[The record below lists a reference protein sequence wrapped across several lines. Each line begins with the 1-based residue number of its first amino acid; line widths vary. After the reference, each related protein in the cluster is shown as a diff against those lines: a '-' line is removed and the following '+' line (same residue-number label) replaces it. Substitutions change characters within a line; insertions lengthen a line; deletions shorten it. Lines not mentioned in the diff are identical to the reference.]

1 MRSESDGDT
10 GADVIFGDKSAE
22 YLSVEIPTRKP
33 PEEFSVEE
41 RRAEILESITDLGHP
56 SRLNQTELAE
66 RYGVSQPM
74 IHKDLNAIADSVAD
88 RIGDRHELEIES
100 VFRRSITGLLE
111 DQEWRKAA
119 QTAKD
124 YAGWMNEQTEIQ
136 ELREDVELLKE
147 VTDHD
152 L

>member
-1 MRSESDGDT
+1 MNSEP
-10 GADVIFGDKSAE
+10 ADSTEPSVIFGDNSTE
-22 YLSVEIPTRKP
+22 YVSVQIPATKP

-41 RRAEILESITDLGHP
+41 RRAEIFKSITQLGHP

-88 RIGDRHELEIES
+88 RLGDRHELEIES
-100 VFRRSITGLLE
+100 VFRRSIRGLLE
-111 DQEWRKAA
+111 EGEWRKAA

-147 VTDHD
+147 VTEYDP
-152 L
+152 